1 MSVWVYACQY
11 RIPGSAFGSM
21 LPCVA
26 ESCNMLQC
34 VATHF
39 SMLRC
44 NEVWSSVLQ
53 CVVCVYELQNRRV
66 DCEFRGIALCCT
78 VLTRMC
84 CSVLQRVAVCCRELQ
99 CVAVCLCVCV
109 TCKIDVLTVRL
120 DALYF
125 SSCLFPLPR
134 YVTFPPPISN
144 VKTCYMC
151 I

>member
-1 MSVWVYACQY
+1 MPLS
-11 RIPGSAFGSM
+11 IEFPGVR
-21 LPCVA
+21 LEVCCRV
-26 ESCNMLQC
+26 LQR
-34 VATHF
+34 VAT
-39 SMLRC
+39 C
-44 NEVWSSVLQ
+44 CSVLQ
-53 CVVCVYELQNRRV
+53 HISVCCGVMKCEAVCCSVFVCVYELQNRRV